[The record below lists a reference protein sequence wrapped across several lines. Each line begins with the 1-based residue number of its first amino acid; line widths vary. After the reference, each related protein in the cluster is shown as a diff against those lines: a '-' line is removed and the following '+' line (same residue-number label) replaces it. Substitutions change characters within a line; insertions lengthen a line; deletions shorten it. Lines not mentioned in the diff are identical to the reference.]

1 MRRSGNGQRSPRTG
15 MTRATET
22 VERIKQL
29 IATNGL
35 RPGDCLPS
43 ESDLCD
49 SLGVSRSSL
58 REAVRTLSTLEIVE
72 VQHGRGTFVGN
83 ATLRPLVETLAFRM
97 NMLPG
102 KHQHAL
108 LEVVEVRRGIDL
120 GEAEQVCYTLRG
132 TGDEELHWLV
142 DRITEAT
149 GEEKPF
155 AELDRGFHVTLMNR
169 AGRRIIADLV
179 AACWDVQTMT
189 LAKLPPGTV
198 TDLPGAH
205 AEILGAAEAGDVDG
219 YRRAVCTHYEPL
231 LERFRR

>member
-83 ATLRPLVETLAFRM
+83 ATLRPLVETLTFRM
-97 NMLPG
+97 GMLHG
-102 KHQHAL
+102 EQQQAL
-108 LEVVEVRRGIDL
+108 REVVEVRRGIDL
-120 GEAEQVCYTLRG
+120 GEARQVCSALRG
-132 TGDEELHWLV
+132 AGDEELHRLV
-142 DRITEAT
+142 DRITAARKE
-149 GEEKPF
+149 GESF
-155 AELDRGFHVTLMNR
+155 AELDRGFHVTLMRR

-179 AACWDVQTMT
+179 AAFWDVQTMT

-205 AEILGAAEAGDVDG
+205 AEILGAAETGDVDG

>member
-1 MRRSGNGQRSPRTG
+1 

-58 REAVRTLSTLEIVE
+58 REAVRTLSTLDIVE

-83 ATLRPLVETLAFRM
+83 ATLRPLVETLTFRM
-97 NMLPG
+97 DMLPG
-102 KHQHAL
+102 EDQHVL
-108 LEVVEVRRGIDL
+108 RELVEARRGIDL
-120 GEAEQVCYTLRG
+120 GEAEQVCSKLWG
-132 TGDEELHWLV
+132 TNDEELHQLV
-142 DRITEAT
+142 DQIAEMRRQ
-149 GEEKPF
+149 GESF
-155 AELDRGFHVTLMNR
+155 AEFDRNFHITLMHR

-179 AACWDVQTMT
+179 AAFWEVQVVTM
-189 LAKLPPGTV
+189 AKLPPGTV
-198 TDLPGAH
+198 TDLPSAH
-205 AEILGAAEAGDVDG
+205 TEILKAAEAGDVKD

-231 LERFRR
+231 LVSFRR

>member
-1 MRRSGNGQRSPRTG
+1 MRRSGDGRSRPRTG

-22 VERIKQL
+22 VERIKQF
-29 IATNGL
+29 ITTSGL
-35 RPGDCLPS
+35 QAGDCLPS

-49 SLGVSRSSL
+49 SLGVSRSSV
-58 REAVRTLSTLEIVE
+58 REAVRTLSTLDIVE

-83 ATLRPLVETLAFRM
+83 ATLRPLVETLTFRIG
-97 NMLPG
+97 MLHG
-102 KHQHAL
+102 EQQQAL
-108 LEVVEVRRGIDL
+108 REVVEVRRGIDL
-120 GEAEQVCYTLRG
+120 GEAEQVCSTLRG

-149 GEEKPF
+149 GEGKPF

>member
-83 ATLRPLVETLAFRM
+83 ATLHPLVETLTFRVD
-97 NMLPG
+97 MLPG
-102 KHQHAL
+102 ENQQAL
-108 LEVVEVRRGIDL
+108 REVIEARRGIDL
-120 GEAEQVCYTLRG
+120 GEAGQVCSALRG
-132 TGDEELHWLV
+132 ASDEELHRLV
-142 DRITEAT
+142 DRIAGARKEGEA
-149 GEEKPF
+149 F
-155 AELDRGFHVTLMNR
+155 AELDRGFHVTLMRR

-179 AACWDVQTMT
+179 AAFWDVQTMT

>member
-83 ATLRPLVETLAFRM
+83 ATLHPLVETLAFRVD
-97 NMLPG
+97 MLPG
-102 KHQHAL
+102 ENQQAL
-108 LEVVEVRRGIDL
+108 REVIEVRRGIDL
-120 GEAEQVCYTLRG
+120 GEARQVCSALRG
-132 TGDEELHWLV
+132 AGDEELHRLV
-142 DRITEAT
+142 DRIAAARKE
-149 GEEKPF
+149 GDSF
-155 AELDRGFHVTLMNR
+155 AELDRGFHVTLMRR

-179 AACWDVQTMT
+179 AAFWDVQAMT
-189 LAKLPPGTV
+189 LAKLPPGTGM
-198 TDLPGAH
+198 DLPGAH
-205 AEILGAAEAGDVDG
+205 AEILGAAETGDVDG

>member
-35 RPGDCLPS
+35 RPGGCLPS

-102 KHQHAL
+102 KHQLIFQL
-108 LEVVEVRRGIDL
+108 LFFSSLI
-120 GEAEQVCYTLRG
+120 
-132 TGDEELHWLV
+132 
-142 DRITEAT
+142 
-149 GEEKPF
+149 F
-155 AELDRGFHVTLMNR
+155 
-169 AGRRIIADLV
+169 
-179 AACWDVQTMT
+179 
-189 LAKLPPGTV
+189 
-198 TDLPGAH
+198 
-205 AEILGAAEAGDVDG
+205 
-219 YRRAVCTHYEPL
+219 
-231 LERFRR
+231 